1 MPRGWGRAATKERGW
16 VERASSKRGNR
27 MTGTRMTGTCPL
39 AGIKTVSVPWQG
51 LLEMKN
57 YVLIA

>member
-27 MTGTRMTGTCPL
+27 MTGTL
-39 AGIKTVSVPWQG
+39 AGVPWQG